1 MVSLTDMW
9 KAQGSKPSRKPTFW
23 LRHEGAVN
31 FMESLAKKLNLDSQS
46 LLTIKSGRYGGGTFA
61 HKQIAIA
68 YAKYLSPEF
77 HMFVNDVFMEKM
89 EEEANPELSYEKNQ
103 SRADKAK
110 EALVRKYQ
118 REGKLR

>member
-1 MVSLTDMW
+1 MASLTDMW
-9 KAQGSKPSRKPTFW
+9 RAIDGKHHQRPYKWMK
-23 LRHEGAVN
+23 HEEPRN
-31 FMESLAKKLNLDSQS
+31 FIKSLANKVERACEDLCSTK
-46 LLTIKSGRYGGGTFA
+46 RGGKHAGTFA

-77 HMFVNDVFMEKM
+77 HIFVNEVFMEKM

>member
-9 KAQGSKPSRKPTFW
+9 KASGSPKHKESWRWKTLPQTA
-23 LRHEGAVN
+23 E
-31 FMESLAKKLNLDSQS
+31 FMAKVSNHVKSEVW
-46 LLTIKSGRYGGGTFA
+46 KSGRGRHGGGTFA

-77 HMFVNDVFMEKM
+77 HMFVNEVFMEKM